1 MAQTIELTVH
11 NRLGIH
17 ARPAAQFVRCA
28 LKFRDTKITIVHE
41 GETYLSTSI
50 LEVLSAGLEHGET
63 FAVEADG
70 PEAAAALAAIAELVT
85 QLRDEDERPAHG
97 LPR

>member
-1 MAQTIELTVH
+1 MAQTIELTVL

-17 ARPAAQFVRCA
+17 ARPAAQLVRCA
-28 LKFRDTKITIVHE
+28 QKFRDTKITIVRG

-63 FAVEADG
+63 FVIEADG
-70 PEAAAALAAIAELVT
+70 PDAGPALAAIAELVAH
-85 QLRDEDERPAHG
+85 LHEEDGAP
-97 LPR
+97 